1 MKILLYK
8 DKSIIF
14 KSPSE
19 IKYKNIFQSKIYEF
33 FYEKLPNQGDY
44 KIYFDTDKIS
54 NKELG
59 IDLISEF
66 KKSDEGNK
74 ISKFSGGKGLS
85 NEDLNRYRNQQIIR
99 EYLFNNFPEFVGIFQ
114 NNITFQKN
122 CIENAKILLGINEI
136 DINNFMDFKAYTNEL
151 YKKTW
156 NRTLNESE
164 KNSGV
169 STVGEISEKLVEGAF
184 SGLIDN
190 INFFNSKGN
199 DAVKS
204 YGDFVL
210 MCLPNN
216 LWLSVKSGYS
226 RERLL
231 ASGYSNDI
239 LGVGFFEDFEEFTSE
254 SKNRNL
260 KKVGF
265 LAIYCPDIPV
275 SRDQIENGTNTYNL
289 IQNHFKMQNKDMPKN
304 INGKD
309 FIRKLSSIKDDLGRL
324 LKEKD
329 IKKRTTIGF

>member
-1 MKILLYK
+1 
-8 DKSIIF
+8 
-14 KSPSE
+14 
-19 IKYKNIFQSKIYEF
+19 
-33 FYEKLPNQGDY
+33 
-44 KIYFDTDKIS
+44 
-54 NKELG
+54 
-59 IDLISEF
+59 
-66 KKSDEGNK
+66 
-74 ISKFSGGKGLS
+74 
-85 NEDLNRYRNQQIIR
+85 
-99 EYLFNNFPEFVGIFQ
+99 
-114 NNITFQKN
+114 
-122 CIENAKILLGINEI
+122 
-136 DINNFMDFKAYTNEL
+136 MDFKAYTNEL
-151 YKKTW
+151 YKRTW

-231 ASGYSNDI
+231 ASGFSNDI

-275 SRDQIENGTNTYNL
+275 SRDQIEKETNTYDL
-289 IQNHFKMQNKDMPKN
+289 IKDHFKMQNKEMPKN

-309 FIRKLSSIKDDLGRL
+309 FIRKLSSIKDDLGLL